1 MTCYFPPQDVIEDRF
16 LCILHGHS
24 RPVQMGVMYRA
35 LADRYGLSR
44 HERRGAPGDPKGSAW
59 EYLVRQCRNNLVAQG
74 WLYCP
79 ETGAWALTEAGC
91 EEARKRHAVLMERGG
106 DAAPGPVPPFY
117 SPF

>member
-1 MTCYFPPQDVIEDRF
+1 MSCYFPPEDVIEDRF
-16 LCILHGHS
+16 LCLLHLHA

-35 LADRYGLSR
+35 LADRYGLTR

-79 ETGAWALTEAGC
+79 QIGSWALTQSGC
-91 EEARKRHAVLMERGG
+91 DEARKRHAVLAER
-106 DAAPGPVPPFY
+106 DAAAAAVPPFY